1 MIEGTHKSTLAG
13 DVKAVIAG
21 YVKKPVTEIKMDQ
34 PIREQLGV
42 DSFGMFELTFEFQE
56 KYKVEI
62 PEEDLKKL
70 LTGDDIVNWL
80 AQKGKQ

>member
-1 MIEGTHKSTLAG
+1 MIEGPHKSTLAG

-80 AQKGKQ
+80 ALKGKQ